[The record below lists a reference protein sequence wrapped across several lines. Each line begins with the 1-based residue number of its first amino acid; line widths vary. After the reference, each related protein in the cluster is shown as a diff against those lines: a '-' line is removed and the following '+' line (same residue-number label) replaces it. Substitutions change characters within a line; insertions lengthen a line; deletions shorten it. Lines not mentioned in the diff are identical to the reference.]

1 MLCEI
6 FALSVIGIENV
17 CLFRGV
23 SNRIFQQNT
32 LFLRVKLDKESIP
45 ELRFFIYLEN
55 SFRTSWFTAYVF
67 RETVTASVV
76 CSVRVVTLTEH
87 TMNNCEP

>member
-6 FALSVIGIENV
+6 FALCTIGIENF

-23 SNRIFQQNT
+23 PNGIFQKNT
-32 LFLRVKLDKESIP
+32 LVLGVKLDKESIP
-45 ELRFFIYLEN
+45 ELRFT
-55 SFRTSWFTAYVF
+55 FRTSWFTAHVF
-67 RETVTASVV
+67 RETVTAFVV